1 MNYEPIKA
9 KRFFNLD
16 IPQPKTQAA
25 QKMSRMGTAVRKLA
39 LPRESMATLPSRR
52 TPTVL
57 IVEDEESMLYLVE
70 KMLVNRGYKVLKASD
85 GEQAVRIYQRHK
97 ESIDVVFLNMGLPK
111 LSGRDVLFKIK
122 QEKQGAKVV
131 VTSGYFEEEF
141 KSEFEQAGIKHFLQK
156 PYMLDHVVQTLQS
169 EIEDKS

>member
-1 MNYEPIKA
+1 MTGASLRLHFPIGTYE
-9 KRFFNLD
+9 
-16 IPQPKTQAA
+16 
-25 QKMSRMGTAVRKLA
+25 TAVRNPP
-39 LPRESMATLPSRR
+39 LPRESMATLLSRR

-57 IVEDEESMLYLVE
+57 IVEDEESMLYLLG

-85 GEQAVRIYQRHK
+85 GELAVRIYQRHK
-97 ESIDVVFLNMGLPK
+97 ESIDVVFLDMGLPK

-131 VTSGYFEEEF
+131 VASGYFEEEF
-141 KSEFEQAGIKHFLQK
+141 KSDFEQAGIKHFLQK

-169 EIEDKS
+169 EIEEKS

>member
-1 MNYEPIKA
+1 MTSASFRLCFPIATYE
-9 KRFFNLD
+9 
-16 IPQPKTQAA
+16 
-25 QKMSRMGTAVRKLA
+25 TAVGKPA
-39 LPRESMATLPSRR
+39 LPHEAMATLPSRR

-57 IVEDEESMLYLVE
+57 IVENEESMLYVLE

-85 GEQAVRIYQRHK
+85 GELAVRIYQLHK
-97 ESIDVVFLNMGLPK
+97 ESIDVVLLDMGLPN

-122 QEKQGAKVV
+122 QEKQDAKVV

-141 KSEFEQAGIKHFLQK
+141 KSDFEQAGIKHFLQK
-156 PYMLDHVVQTLQS
+156 PYTLDHVVQTLQS

>member
-1 MNYEPIKA
+1 
-9 KRFFNLD
+9 
-16 IPQPKTQAA
+16 
-25 QKMSRMGTAVRKLA
+25 
-39 LPRESMATLPSRR
+39 MAMLPSKR

-57 IVEDEESMLYLVE
+57 IVEDEESMLYVLE

-85 GEQAVRIYQRHK
+85 GELAVGIYQRHK
-97 ESIDVVFLNMGLPK
+97 ESIDVVFLDVGLPK
-111 LSGRDVLFKIK
+111 LSGQDVLFKIR
-122 QEKQGAKVV
+122 QEKQAAKVV

-156 PYMLDHVVQTLQS
+156 PYTLDQVIRTLQS